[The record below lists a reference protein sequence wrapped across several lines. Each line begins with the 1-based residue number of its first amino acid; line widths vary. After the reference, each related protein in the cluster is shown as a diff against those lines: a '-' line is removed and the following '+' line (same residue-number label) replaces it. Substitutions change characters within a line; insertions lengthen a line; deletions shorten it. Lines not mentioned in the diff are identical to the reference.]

1 MTERFCSLLKKV
13 VFTFAFKTLVLL
25 FLSDN
30 ALYLGLRI
38 INYENYGD
46 FESMSALGFTINF
59 EEIHFINERK
69 FTSLNTILYK
79 RGLFTFLL

>member
-1 MTERFCSLLKKV
+1 

-30 ALYLGLRI
+30 ALYLGFRI
-38 INYENYGD
+38 INYEKFEKINKMNKDEGD
-46 FESMSALGFTINF
+46 FESMSALGFRINF

-69 FTSLNTILYK
+69 FTSLNTTLYK

>member
-1 MTERFCSLLKKV
+1 